1 MKLSDYVIDF
11 LVSEGITNIFEVAG
25 GALAHL
31 LDSVY
36 DRKDISTVSMH
47 HEMAA
52 AIAAEGYSRV
62 SKNIGVAM
70 ATSGPGATNLITGIG
85 SCFFDSIPC
94 LFITGQVN
102 TYEFKFDRPVRQVG
116 FQETDIVNIVKP
128 IVKDAVLVTDPE
140 KIRYYLERS
149 VHIAKSGRPGPVL
162 LDIPMNIQRADI
174 DPELLESFYKNLTTE
189 SVNRFDDVL
198 AKQIV
203 QLIKSSFRP
212 VVLVG
217 GGVRLS
223 KAYDE
228 LLKFNQK
235 TGIPVVTSLMGLD
248 VFPHNNPSFVGM
260 IGSYGNRYANLTIA
274 NSDLVLALG
283 TRLDTRQTG
292 TNPETFT
299 RGAKIVH
306 VDIDPNELESKVNV
320 DFSINSDVKNFL
332 AVLNDYIGKYD
343 NCYYHIY
350 QNKIES
356 WKQVIK
362 RYKERYPSFKSPI
375 NGIIE
380 PNFFIHM
387 LSEFIPEDAIICV
400 DIGQIQM
407 WAAQTLEIKKSQR
420 FLTQGGMAS
429 MGSALPMAIGSSFA
443 EPDKTIVVITGDG
456 GFQLNIQELQTI
468 YHHKLH
474 IKIILLNNCCYGMIR
489 QFQKQYFNSRF
500 QSTVVGYSCPNFQD
514 VVSAYK
520 ILTKKIIYNA
530 EIVKAFQ
537 NLFSDTRPMFL
548 EVSINPN
555 FKALPKLSVN
565 KPVEDQDP
573 LLSRDE
579 LKSNMLIDIL
589 LEEE

>member
-11 LVSEGITNIFEVAG
+11 LVSKDITHIFEVAG

-31 LDSVY
+31 LDSLY
-36 DRKDISTVSMH
+36 GRKDISTVSMH

-62 SKNIGVAM
+62 SDNIGIAM

-128 IVKDAVLVTDPE
+128 IVKDAVLVTDPD
-140 KIRYYLERS
+140 KIKYYLEKA
-149 VHIAKSGRPGPVL
+149 VYIARSGRPGPVL

-174 DPELLESFYKNLTTE
+174 NIESLETFYKNSTNE
-189 SVNRFDDVL
+189 SVNEFDDRV
-198 AKQIV
+198 KQII
-203 QLIKSSFRP
+203 QSIKYSLRP

-223 KAYDE
+223 KSQDE
-228 LLKFNQK
+228 VLKFIHK

-248 VFPHNNPSFVGM
+248 AFPHNDPSFIGM

-292 TNPETFT
+292 TKPETFA

-306 VDIDPNELESKVNV
+306 VDIDPYELNNKVKA
-320 DFSINSDVKNFL
+320 DFSINVDVKKIL
-332 AVLNDYIGKYD
+332 AVLNNYIGEYD
-343 NCYYHIY
+343 N
-350 QNKIES
+350 NKIES
-356 WKQVIK
+356 WRQAIK
-362 RYKERYPSFKSPI
+362 RYKERYPSFKTPV
-375 NGIIE
+375 NDTIE
-380 PNFFIHM
+380 PNFFMHK
-387 LSEFIPEDAIICV
+387 LSKFIPEDAIICV
-400 DIGQIQM
+400 DVGQDQM
-407 WAAQTLEIKKSQR
+407 WTAQTLEIKKSQR
-420 FLTQGGMAS
+420 FLTQGGMGS
-429 MGSALPMAIGSSFA
+429 MGSALPMAIGASFA

-456 GFQLNIQELQTI
+456 GFQLNMQELQTV
-468 YHHKLH
+468 YYHKLP
-474 IKIILLNNCCYGMIR
+474 IKIILLNNCCYGMVK
-489 QFQKQYFNSRF
+489 QFQEQYFNCKF
-500 QSTVVGYSCPNFQD
+500 QSTVIGYSCPNFQD

-520 ILTKKIIYNA
+520 IPVMKIISTT
-530 EIVKAFQ
+530 EIAKALQ
-537 NLFSDTRPMFL
+537 KLFSDTQPMFL

-565 KPVEDQDP
+565 RPIEDQDP

-589 LEEE
+589 PEPKKL

>member
-11 LVSEGITNIFEVAG
+11 LVSEGITHIFEVAG

-31 LDSVY
+31 LDSLY
-36 DRKDISTVSMH
+36 GKKDISTLSMH

-62 SKNIGVAM
+62 SGNLGTAM

-128 IVKDAVLVTDPE
+128 IVKDAVLVTDPD
-140 KIRYYLERS
+140 KIRYYLEKS
-149 VHIAKSGRPGPVL
+149 VHIAKSGHPGPVL

-174 DPELLESFYKNLTTE
+174 NPGSLESFYKSSTTE
-189 SVNRFDDVL
+189 SVNGFDDTMV
-198 AKQIV
+198 KQIV
-203 QLIKSSFRP
+203 QLIKSSLRP

-223 KAYDE
+223 KAQGE
-228 LLKFNQK
+228 LFKFIHK

-248 VFPHNNPSFVGM
+248 AFPHNDPSFIGM

-292 TNPETFT
+292 TKPETFA
-299 RGAKIVH
+299 RVAKIVH
-306 VDIDPNELESKVNV
+306 VDIDPYELNNKVKA
-320 DFSINSDVKNFL
+320 DFSINSDVKKFL
-332 AVLNDYIGKYD
+332 FTLNNYISEYD
-343 NCYYHIY
+343 N
-350 QNKIES
+350 NKIGS
-356 WKQVIK
+356 WKQAIK
-362 RYKERYPSFKSPI
+362 HYKERYPSYKIPV

-380 PNFFIHM
+380 PNFFMHK
-387 LSEFIPEDAIICV
+387 LSEFLPEGAIICV
-400 DIGQIQM
+400 DVGQIQM
-407 WAAQTLEIKKSQR
+407 WAAQSLEVKKSQR
-420 FLTQGGMAS
+420 FLTQGGMGS
-429 MGSALPMAIGSSFA
+429 MGSALPMAIGASFA
-443 EPDKTIVVITGDG
+443 KPGETIVVITGDG
-456 GFQLNIQELQTI
+456 GFQLNIQELQTV
-468 YHHKLH
+468 YHHKLP
-474 IKIILLNNCCYGMIR
+474 IKIILLNNHCYGMVR
-489 QFQKQYFNSRF
+489 QFQEQYFNCRF
-500 QSTVVGYSCPNFQD
+500 QSTVIGYSCPNFQD

-520 ILTKKIIYNA
+520 IPARKIFHNTKIA
-530 EIVKAFQ
+530 KALQ
-537 NLFSDTRPMFL
+537 KLFSDAQPMFL

-565 KPVEDQDP
+565 RPLEDQDP
-573 LLSRDE
+573 LLPRDE

-589 LEEE
+589 SEDEKE